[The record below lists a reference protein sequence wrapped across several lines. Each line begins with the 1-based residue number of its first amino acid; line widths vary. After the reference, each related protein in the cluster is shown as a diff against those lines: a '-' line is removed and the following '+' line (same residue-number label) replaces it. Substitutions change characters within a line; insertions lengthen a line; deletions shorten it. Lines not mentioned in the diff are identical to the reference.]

1 MMMAA
6 QREAAS
12 MIETQAVYENGV
24 LRPLS
29 PLPLRERQ
37 TVSLSIQEPQTG
49 LDELFDTS
57 ALARKGP

>member
-1 MMMAA
+1 
-6 QREAAS
+6 